1 MNDAARQALDTQRRR
16 YEDQLAQRIHY
27 DTSSPVMPRPMNGS
41 YRANGI
47 TINVGGGAGEVQDF
61 MDGISKQRQRRA
73 DYLLNV
79 PKEPVDDYH
88 RLAFS
93 RAIRMVNESG
103 THRGIYGF

>member
-1 MNDAARQALDTQRRR
+1 MNDAARQALDAQRRR

-27 DTSSPVMPRPMNGS
+27 DTFSPVMRRPMNGS
-41 YRANGI
+41 YKSNGI
-47 TINVGGGAGEVQDF
+47 TITVGGGKGQVLDF
-61 MDGISKQRQRRA
+61 MAGISKQRQRRA

-79 PKEPVDDYH
+79 PKEPIDDYH

-93 RAIRMVNESG
+93 RAIRVANESG